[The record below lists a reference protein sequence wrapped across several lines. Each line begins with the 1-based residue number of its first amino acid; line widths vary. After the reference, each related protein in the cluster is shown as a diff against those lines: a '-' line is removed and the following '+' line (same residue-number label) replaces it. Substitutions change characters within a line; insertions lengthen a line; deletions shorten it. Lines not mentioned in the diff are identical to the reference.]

1 MAAMISSP
9 DGSADEQKFLWRR
22 QRRADRTEPRD
33 LEDCAIAINDDAK
46 LDPHR
51 RARRR
56 RKKIAAIRREEI
68 PEGRERPRPF
78 YNYGVMGEIKNAG
91 TAAVLSAIL
100 PGLGQFYNGDFL
112 RGIFWLIVT
121 PGLWIGSGGL
131 LGWICHVIAAIT
143 AHRRARKKNQTLT
156 ESEGGIRT

>member
-1 MAAMISSP
+1 
-9 DGSADEQKFLWRR
+9 
-22 QRRADRTEPRD
+22 
-33 LEDCAIAINDDAK
+33 
-46 LDPHR
+46 
-51 RARRR
+51 
-56 RKKIAAIRREEI
+56 
-68 PEGRERPRPF
+68 
-78 YNYGVMGEIKNAG
+78 MGEIKNAG